1 MVEYMLLFC
10 LYAMVEAARLQK
22 RKSYVTVVDVKKAF
36 PSARRELLWQVFS
49 QHGVSDELVRAAW
62 ALYHDAQASVRGSE
76 GYGLPVPLDVGTR
89 EGGAESPYLYI
100 IFACNVIAVLNVVAL
115 RGGGALFNGKECRA
129 LQLADVLAII
139 SQSEEDH
146 RFLLDACE
154 LSATCIT

>member
-89 EGGAESPYLYI
+89 EGGAESQHLCI
-100 IFACNVIAVLNVVAL
+100 IFVCSVMACWNSVAL
-115 RGGGALFNGKECRA
+115 RDGVALLDGKACRA
-129 LQLADVLAII
+129 LLLADDLAII
-139 SQSEEDH
+139 SQSAHD
-146 RFLLDACE
+146 RRLLLDV
-154 LSATCIT
+154 